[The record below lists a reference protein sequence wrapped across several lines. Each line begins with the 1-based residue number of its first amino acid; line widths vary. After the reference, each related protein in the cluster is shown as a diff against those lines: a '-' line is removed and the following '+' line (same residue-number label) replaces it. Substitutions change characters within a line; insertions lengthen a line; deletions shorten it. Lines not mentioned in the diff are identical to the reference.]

1 MPVGAF
7 PSTRHSRR
15 RKLLLNRKISAPPL
29 ELVTTNGFLHFLG
42 PGFLITS
49 ILFVKIPE
57 NPLNSKISKFD
68 DIFVIFQQTSQR
80 LGLRVMGQGDKALVE
95 DSAMA
100 RNPFSQKVEKTCFL
114 AHFEISP
121 KN

>member
-1 MPVGAF
+1 MPVVAF

-15 RKLLLNRKISAPPL
+15 RKLRLNRKISAPPL
-29 ELVTTNGFLHFLG
+29 ELVITNGFLHFLG
-42 PGFLITS
+42 PEFLITS

-57 NPLNSKISKFD
+57 NPLNSKTSNFD
-68 DIFVIFQQTSQR
+68 YFSVIFQQTSQR
-80 LGLRVMGQGDKALVE
+80 LGLRVKGQGDKALVE

-100 RNPFSQKVEKTCFL
+100 RNPFSQKVEKTLFL